1 MGNREWGKRP
11 HERLE
16 VWRDAMGLVEAVH
29 RIPSRC
35 PDSELTSQERRA
47 AVSVPS
53 NIAEGAAR
61 TWRAECVRDLSIARG
76 SLSDLDTQRQHV
88 QRPAFVEIDQ
98 DVDALID
105 RLFARLTAQM
115 KALVK
120 LVSVAGTPPD
130 SPFPFSDSLEHA
142 R

>member
-1 MGNREWGKRP
+1 
-11 HERLE
+11 
-16 VWRDAMGLVEAVH
+16 MGLVEAVH
-29 RIPSRC
+29 RIPSRF
-35 PDSELTSQERRA
+35 PDSERPGLTGQVRRA
-47 AVSVPS
+47 AVSAPS

-61 TWRAECVRDLSIARG
+61 TWRAECVRYLSIARG
-76 SLSDLDTQRQHV
+76 SLSGLDTQRQIV

-98 DVDALID
+98 DVDALMD

-130 SPFPFSDSLEHA
+130 SPFPISDSLEHA